1 MNLTEKF
8 RQLKANGKKW
18 TVVTSYDYWS
28 ATILNKTNVDA
39 LLVGDCAAMVMHGE
53 QNTLNADAEM
63 LTTHTKAVVKGAPD
77 KFIITAL
84 PFMTGK
90 KSLKEGLETVEKFVK
105 AGTHAV
111 KIEGG
116 FTNENFIKNILSLGV
131 PVVGHIGLKPTHIHM
146 LQGFKVQGK
155 KQKEVDLILL
165 EGKMLQDAGCTC
177 VVLEAVPP
185 SVGKQ
190 LTEQLAIPVIGIG
203 AGADVDGH
211 GLVFQDMLGLTT
223 DFKPKFVRQ
232 YINGAD
238 LVMASIN
245 HFVRDVNELNYPKP
259 AEMYLP
265 KEKKVPQN
273 LDKIVARGLSV

>member
-8 RQLKANGKKW
+8 KHLKSIGKKW
-18 TVVTSYDYWS
+18 TVVTSYDFWS
-28 ATILNKTNVDA
+28 ASILNKTKVDA

-53 QNTLNADAEM
+53 QNTLNANPEM

-90 KSLKEGLETVEKFVK
+90 KSITEGLETVEMFVK
-105 AGTHAV
+105 AGAHAV

-116 FTNENFIKNILSLGV
+116 FTNENFIKNIISLGI
-131 PVVGHIGLKPTHIHM
+131 PVIGHIGLKPTHINM
-146 LQGFKVQGK
+146 LRGFKVQGK
-155 KQKEVDLILL
+155 KQEDAELILL
-165 EGKMLQDAGCTC
+165 EGKMLEDVGCTC

-190 LTEQLAIPVIGIG
+190 LTEQLSIPVIGIG

-232 YINGAD
+232 YIDGSD
-238 LVMASIN
+238 LVTTSIN
-245 HFVRDVNELNYPKP
+245 QFVNDVNELNYPIA

-265 KEKKVPQN
+265 KK
-273 LDKIVARGLSV
+273 AS

>member
-8 RQLKANGKKW
+8 VKLKADGKKW

-28 ATILNKTNVDA
+28 ASILNNTNVDA
-39 LLVGDCAAMVMHGE
+39 LLVGDCAAMVMHGHK
-53 QNTLNADAEM
+53 NTLCADPEM
-63 LTTHTKAVVKGAPD
+63 LATHTCAVAKGAPD

-84 PFMTGK
+84 PFMAGK
-90 KSLKEGLETVEKFVK
+90 KSLKEGLETVEMFIK
-105 AGTHAV
+105 AGAHAV

-116 FTNENFIKNILSLGV
+116 FTNEAFIKQIVSMGI

-146 LQGFKVQGK
+146 LRGFKVQGK
-155 KQKEVDLILL
+155 KQKDADMLL
-165 EGKMLQDAGCTC
+165 VEAIMLQEIGCTC

-185 SVGKQ
+185 NVGLRLSEK
-190 LTEQLAIPVIGIG
+190 LTIPVIGIG
-203 AGADVDGH
+203 AGPDVDGH

-238 LVMASIN
+238 LVTASVN
-245 HFVRDVNELNYPKP
+245 HFVSDVNDLNYPQ
-259 AEMYLP
+259 ATETYLP
-265 KEKKVPQN
+265 KEKVVQGK
-273 LDKIVARGLSV
+273 LAAA